1 MIFLI
6 LFLYLK
12 YEIVFAN
19 RLGNF
24 QELFLKWKLGRGMN
38 EVGNCLSL
46 NFGHYD
52 SELSIDQISMTLD
65 SKIKLNHYEMN
76 ASSNY
81 FIVKIGSKYLKSVD
95 EVMKEANSITNNV
108 LGAKIHAVFLFSKSY
123 QETLTINISDGFERQ
138 KPVMVKSNSL

>member
-46 NFGHYD
+46 NFGHHD
-52 SELSIDQISMTLD
+52 TEWSIDQISITLD
-65 SKIKLNHYEMN
+65 SNIKLNHYEIN
-76 ASSNY
+76 AFSNC

-95 EVMKEANSITNNV
+95 EVMNVVHSITNNV
-108 LGAKIHAVFLFSKSY
+108 LTSI
-123 QETLTINISDGFERQ
+123 
-138 KPVMVKSNSL
+138 